1 MFRHP
6 PSANAVS
13 FRMVSRIPFYMNW
26 PQDFHS
32 MNFTLCDILAA
43 TKKASVEG
51 NARSKYWVPT
61 YLVTGLHIPKR
72 KLKRISINSPPCKLL
87 GKLL

>member
-1 MFRHP
+1 MFRH

-13 FRMVSRIPFYMNW
+13 FRMVSRIPFYMNC
-26 PQDFHS
+26 PQDFRS

-43 TKKASVEG
+43 TKKCDSQGMPV
-51 NARSKYWVPT
+51 VLCT
-61 YLVTGLHIPKR
+61 YLVTGLHIPER
-72 KLKRISINSPPCKLL
+72 KLNRISINSPPCKLL